1 MNSPLSREELDAKLT
16 TISSV
21 SDERWHLMLQVT
33 TEIRESVRKL
43 HITVILTGISV
54 VIGVAGVN
62 SSLLSGVVGAFESGQ
77 GMGRQAEVVNKR
89 MEGMEQRL
97 GGVEQKVGG
106 VERRIEGVEQK
117 IGKLE
122 TGVEDLNA
130 SLRADMAKHDAQLR
144 SEMTERD
151 ARLRAEMNQRFDAQQ
166 KEIRAIRES
175 VDRIAAHLGSQ
186 R

>member
-33 TEIRESVRKL
+33 TEIRESLRKL

-62 SSLLSGVVGAFESGQ
+62 SSLLSGMVGALESGQ
-77 GMGRQAEVVNKR
+77 GMGRQAEIVNKRMEGMEQRMGGMEQR

-97 GGVEQKVGG
+97 GGVEQ
-106 VERRIEGVEQK
+106 RMD
-117 IGKLE
+117 KLE
-122 TGVEDLNA
+122 KDAAERDA
-130 SLRADMAKHDAQLR
+130 RIRADMAQQQR
-144 SEMTERD
+144 ET
-151 ARLRAEMNQRFDAQQ
+151 RAL
-166 KEIRAIRES
+166 RES
-175 VDRIAAHLGSQ
+175 VDRIAAHLGSK

>member
-1 MNSPLSREELDAKLT
+1 MNSPFSREELDAKLT

-21 SDERWHLMLQVT
+21 SDERWNLMLQVT

-43 HITVILTGISV
+43 HITVILTGIGV

-62 SSLLSGVVGAFESGQ
+62 SSLLSGMVGAFESGQ
-77 GMGRQAEVVNKR
+77 GMGKQAEVVNRR

-97 GGVEQKVGG
+97 GGVEQRIGG
-106 VERRIEGVEQK
+106 MEQKIGGMEQK

-122 TGVEDLNA
+122 TGVDALNA
-130 SLRADMAKHDAQLR
+130 SLRADMAKRDAQLR
-144 SEMTERD
+144 AEMAERD
-151 ARLRAEMNQRFDAQQ
+151 ARLRADMAQQ
-166 KEIRAIRES
+166 QRETRALRES
-175 VDRIAAHLGSQ
+175 VDRIAAHLGSK

>member
-1 MNSPLSREELDAKLT
+1 MNSPISREEPDAKLT

-62 SSLLSGVVGAFESGQ
+62 SSLLSGMVGAFESGQ
-77 GMGRQAEVVNKR
+77 GMGKQAEVVNRR
-89 MEGMEQRL
+89 MEGIEQRL
-97 GGVEQKVGG
+97 G
-106 VERRIEGVEQK
+106 GVEQK

-122 TGVEDLNA
+122 TGVDELNA
-130 SLRADMAKHDAQLR
+130 SLRADMAKRDAQPR
-144 SEMTERD
+144 AEMAERD
-151 ARLRAEMNQRFDAQQ
+151 ARLRADMAQQ
-166 KEIRAIRES
+166 QRETRALRES
-175 VDRIAAHLGSQ
+175 VDRIAAHLGSK

>member
-1 MNSPLSREELDAKLT
+1 MNSPISREEPDAKLT

-62 SSLLSGVVGAFESGQ
+62 SSLLSGMVGAFESGQ
-77 GMGRQAEVVNKR
+77 GMGKQAEVVNRR
-89 MEGMEQRL
+89 MEGIEQRL
-97 GGVEQKVGG
+97 G
-106 VERRIEGVEQK
+106 GVEQK

-122 TGVEDLNA
+122 TGVDELNA
-130 SLRADMAKHDAQLR
+130 SLRADMAKRDAQLR
-144 SEMTERD
+144 AEMAERD
-151 ARLRAEMNQRFDAQQ
+151 ARLRADMAQQ
-166 KEIRAIRES
+166 QRETRALRES
-175 VDRIAAHLGSQ
+175 VDRIAAHLGSK

>member
-62 SSLLSGVVGAFESGQ
+62 SSLLSGMVGAFESGQ
-77 GMGRQAEVVNKR
+77 GMGRQAEVVNRR

-97 GGVEQKVGG
+97 GGVEQK
-106 VERRIEGVEQK
+106 

-122 TGVEDLNA
+122 TGVEELNT
-130 SLRADMAKHDAQLR
+130 SLRADMAKRDAQLR
-144 SEMTERD
+144 AEMAERD

-175 VDRIAAHLGSQ
+175 LDRIAAHLDSK

>member
-43 HITVILTGISV
+43 HVTVILTGISV

-62 SSLLSGVVGAFESGQ
+62 SSLLSGMVGAFESGQ
-77 GMGRQAEVVNKR
+77 GMGRQAEVINRR
-89 MEGMEQRL
+89 MEGMEQKL
-97 GGVEQKVGG
+97 GGVEQ
-106 VERRIEGVEQK
+106 RIN
-117 IGKLE
+117 KLE
-122 TGVEDLNA
+122 AEA
-130 SLRADMAKHDAQLR
+130 
-144 SEMTERD
+144 EERD
-151 ARLRAEMNQRFDAQQ
+151 ARLRAEMADRDARLRAEMAQRFDAQQ
-166 KEIRAIRES
+166 KDIRALRES
-175 VDRIAAHLGSQ
+175 VDRIAAHLASK

>member
-62 SSLLSGVVGAFESGQ
+62 SSLLSGMVGAFESGQ
-77 GMGRQAEVVNKR
+77 GMGRQAEVANRR
-89 MEGMEQRL
+89 MEGMEQKL
-97 GGVEQKVGG
+97 SGVEQ
-106 VERRIEGVEQK
+106 RMEGVEQR
-117 IGKLE
+117 IDKLE
-122 TGVEDLNA
+122 RDAAERDA
-130 SLRADMAKHDAQLR
+130 RIRADMAQQQR
-144 SEMTERD
+144 ET
-151 ARLRAEMNQRFDAQQ
+151 RAL
-166 KEIRAIRES
+166 RES
-175 VDRIAAHLGSQ
+175 VDRIAAHLGSK